1 MTLTAPSRAQSRDV
15 RAVRAAAGAITVT
28 TVSVLPVFLTGAL
41 AVQLGDELGF
51 NPAGLGLVVAL
62 YFGVSALCSLPV
74 GRLVERWGGAVTS
87 RIAVLGVAVVMLVLA
102 VFADSYASL
111 VAILLCGAWCNVMGQ
126 LASNLTLARSVPAHR
141 LGLSFGVKQAAIPL
155 STLLAGAAVP
165 AVALTVGWRWAYV
178 IASGLAL
185 LALLGAPR
193 SGEYVRVPKPPP
205 GERATLAL
213 AVLGAGS
220 GLGAGAANAL
230 GIFLVAAAVDR
241 GIDPGMAG
249 LVLTFGSVV
258 GFAGRLLHGWL
269 ADRRT
274 GGHVAFVAGSMA
286 IGAVGLVLLAVPG
299 TPALTI
305 GTILG
310 FGLGWSWP
318 GLMQFAVVRLN
329 PSAPAAASAIV
340 QTGVYAGGFAGPI
353 AFGFVAARSSFDTAW
368 LAAAATMVAA
378 ALLVVLGRRLLV
390 AHRAARRRPPELS
403 ERGVRQIRLTQR
415 RVRSVRRPTCRLSTD
430 PLGERDRVERG
441 VHLDVVVEVD
451 EHVPRRP
458 VGRRRHRVLA
468 HRRPAREPLP
478 HPLRPPVERI
488 GRIAADVELGV
499 AVQADVDE
507 AGGHVLEVR
516 ELPGR
521 VGHDERD
528 VVRAQQ
534 RDERRVP
541 EALVADLHGVPQR
554 TVGIDGRLR
563 PPVEPRVVLAGQLR
577 RRARAARQQREELVD
592 PRRIEAQPRR

>member
-1 MTLTAPSRAQSRDV
+1 MGQVTLTASPTRDV
-15 RAVRAAAGAITVT
+15 GAVRAAAGAITVT

-41 AVQLGDELGF
+41 AVQLGTELGF
-51 NPAGLGLVVAL
+51 DPVGLGLVVAL

-102 VFADSYASL
+102 VFADSYVSL
-111 VAILLCGAWCNVMGQ
+111 VVILLCGAWCNVMGQ

-155 STLLAGAAVP
+155 ATLLAGAAVP

-193 SGEYVRVPKPPP
+193 GGGYVRVPKPPP

-213 AVLGAGS
+213 SVLGAGS

-269 ADRRT
+269 ADRRE

-286 IGAVGLVLLAVPG
+286 LGAVGLVLLAVPG
-299 TPALTI
+299 TAALVI

-353 AFGFVAARSSFDTAW
+353 AFGFVAAHSSFDTAW

-378 ALLVVLGRRLLV
+378 ALLVVLGRRLLM
-390 AHRAARRRPPELS
+390 AHRAAQAALSRRR
-403 ERGVRQIRLTQR
+403 
-415 RVRSVRRPTCRLSTD
+415 
-430 PLGERDRVERG
+430 
-441 VHLDVVVEVD
+441 
-451 EHVPRRP
+451 
-458 VGRRRHRVLA
+458 
-468 HRRPAREPLP
+468 
-478 HPLRPPVERI
+478 
-488 GRIAADVELGV
+488 
-499 AVQADVDE
+499 
-507 AGGHVLEVR
+507 
-516 ELPGR
+516 
-521 VGHDERD
+521 
-528 VVRAQQ
+528 
-534 RDERRVP
+534 
-541 EALVADLHGVPQR
+541 
-554 TVGIDGRLR
+554 
-563 PPVEPRVVLAGQLR
+563 
-577 RRARAARQQREELVD
+577 
-592 PRRIEAQPRR
+592 

>member
-1 MTLTAPSRAQSRDV
+1 MGQVTLTAPPPSPTRDAS
-15 RAVRAAAGAITVT
+15 AVRAAAGAITVT

-41 AVQLGDELGF
+41 AVQLGNELGF
-51 NPAGLGLVVAL
+51 DPIGLGLVVAL

-74 GRLVERWGGAVTS
+74 GRLVERCGGATTS
-87 RIAVLGVAVVMLVLA
+87 RIAVLGVAVVMLALA
-102 VFADSYASL
+102 VFADSYISL
-111 VAILLCGAWCNVMGQ
+111 VVILLCGAWCNVMGQ

-155 STLLAGAAVP
+155 ATLLAGAAVP

-193 SGEYVRVPKPPP
+193 GGAYVRVPKPPP

-213 AVLGAGS
+213 SVLGAGS

-241 GIDPGMAG
+241 GIDPGTAG

-269 ADRRT
+269 ADRRE

-286 IGAVGLVLLAVPG
+286 LGAVGLVLLAVPG
-299 TPALTI
+299 TPALVI

-329 PSAPAAASAIV
+329 PSAPAAASSIV

-353 AFGFVAARSSFDTAW
+353 AFGFVAAHSSFDTAW

-378 ALLVVLGRRLLV
+378 ALLVVLGRRLLM
-390 AHRAARRRPPELS
+390 AHRAA
-403 ERGVRQIRLTQR
+403 Q
-415 RVRSVRRPTCRLSTD
+415 
-430 PLGERDRVERG
+430 
-441 VHLDVVVEVD
+441 
-451 EHVPRRP
+451 
-458 VGRRRHRVLA
+458 
-468 HRRPAREPLP
+468 
-478 HPLRPPVERI
+478 
-488 GRIAADVELGV
+488 AA
-499 AVQADVDE
+499 
-507 AGGHVLEVR
+507 LEN
-516 ELPGR
+516 
-521 VGHDERD
+521 
-528 VVRAQQ
+528 
-534 RDERRVP
+534 
-541 EALVADLHGVPQR
+541 
-554 TVGIDGRLR
+554 
-563 PPVEPRVVLAGQLR
+563 
-577 RRARAARQQREELVD
+577 
-592 PRRIEAQPRR
+592 